1 MSCVNN
7 TVAHFCGFEENIGSI
22 GVHMKGCGKLGRI
35 MSKYR
40 SVSAYHFALL
50 LSPVVS
56 VWDCIVRKM
65 RYSFRP
71 EWV

>member
-1 MSCVNN
+1 MHLCYINMGNCGGHENFGKKAMSDASVK
-7 TVAHFCGFEENIGSI
+7 A
-22 GVHMKGCGKLGRI
+22 
-35 MSKYR
+35 YR
-40 SVSAYHFALL
+40 YSLL